1 MTMSRYLASRAIG
14 LSVTCLCCALLAA
27 LWLARQAVSEE
38 RSGVAALAQLMPR
51 LSALQSATPAERAAH
66 LAALRAI
73 NESGQMRHLRL
84 RLEDGAGRVLVDAPQ
99 PARRNDA
106 EDQDRS
112 FTFLQADMA
121 AVESAWEIAARD
133 GTVYR
138 AALHW
143 DPASEL
149 REARADVAGNLAM
162 LALYGV
168 LLLGCLLWTVRRA
181 FAPLQHILDAIG
193 HYEQKD
199 YSVRLPA
206 MRIRE
211 LDLIRGALNHLAGAL
226 AEHQA
231 ERRALSRKLLDA
243 QECERARLARELH
256 DEFGQVLTAMRADAT
271 YLVRKSTHAPML
283 QIVAND
289 LAGHCARI
297 QDEVRHLLHR
307 LRPHGA
313 RPDGRLASLERLL
326 QDLVRCWREQPG
338 QSVRLDCEVDLGDA
352 ALGPD
357 LTLTLYRL
365 TQEALTNV
373 MRHAGAR
380 YVAIRIAATAR
391 GGVHW
396 CVEDDGRGI
405 SDIAAALQR
414 SHGLRGMQERAWA
427 HCATLCIGPGQG
439 AGEVTGEAVGCRL
452 SASFPLPAP
461 AAAPLI
467 YGSQPA
473 GRQPA

>member
-1 MTMSRYLASRAIG
+1 MTMSRYLASRTIG
-14 LSVTCLCCALLAA
+14 LSAACLCCALLAA

-38 RSGVAALAQLMPR
+38 RSGAAALAQLIPR

-73 NESGQMRHLRL
+73 NASGQMRHLRL
-84 RLEDGAGRVLVDAPQ
+84 HLEDGAGRVLVDASQ
-99 PARRNDA
+99 PARRKDA
-106 EDQDRS
+106 EDQDRLL
-112 FTFLQADMA
+112 TFLQADMA
-121 AVESAWEIAARD
+121 AAESAWEIGARD

-138 AALHW
+138 AALRW

-181 FAPLQHILDAIG
+181 FTPLQQILDAIG

-271 YLVRKSTHAPML
+271 YLVRKSAHAPML

-326 QDLVRCWREQPG
+326 QDLVRSWREQPG
-338 QSVRLDCEVDLGDA
+338 QSVRLDCDVDIGDA

-357 LTLTLYRL
+357 LTLTLYRI

-380 YVAIRIAATAR
+380 RVAIRIAATVR
-391 GGVHW
+391 GAVHW

-405 SDIAAALQR
+405 GDITAAQQR

-427 HCATLCIGPGQG
+427 HCATLCIGP
-439 AGEVTGEAVGCRL
+439 AEVMGEAVGCRL

-461 AAAPLI
+461 AAAPLTF
-467 YGSQPA
+467 GRHPA
-473 GRQPA
+473 